1 MRRRSPEF
9 VTTRWDLVAAAANK
23 SDRTSGFEEGQG
35 ALNELCEIYRS
46 PIVAFCRNYLRR
58 VEDAE
63 DVAQEFLVQ
72 MVEGR
77 LLSGADRAK
86 GRFRNLV
93 LKTLKRFTF
102 DLHDREKSVKRGGGV
117 QFVPLFE
124 ADSLADEASVDL
136 MFDSVWAEALKD
148 QALDRLHKKFLK
160 KDEAE
165 TFDILRP
172 FLTGGV
178 KGIEAE
184 MAAEK
189 LGVTLAAFHVR
200 VHRFVEDFAK
210 ILRQE
215 VARTVS
221 APHELEGE
229 LRHLIEVLAKSQS
242 SL

>member
-1 MRRRSPEF
+1 M
-9 VTTRWDLVAAAANK
+9 AAAANK
-23 SDRTSGFEEGQG
+23 SDRTGGFQEGRS

-46 PIVAFCRNYLRR
+46 PIVAFCRNYLRK

-77 LLSGADRAK
+77 LLSDADKAK

-93 LKTLKRFTF
+93 LTSLKRFIF
-102 DLHDREKSVKRGGGV
+102 DLHDRKKSIKRGGKM

-124 ADSLADEASVDL
+124 ADSLPDEASVDIL
-136 MFDSVWAEALKD
+136 FDSAWAEALKN
-148 QALDRLHKKFLK
+148 QALDRLQEKFVK
-160 KDEAE
+160 KDQAR

-178 KGIEAE
+178 KGAEAE
-184 MAAEK
+184 AAAK
-189 LGVTLAAFHVR
+189 QLGVTLAAFHVR
-200 VHRFVEDFAK
+200 VHRFVEEFAT

-229 LRHLIEVLAKSQS
+229 LRHLIGVLMKSEA